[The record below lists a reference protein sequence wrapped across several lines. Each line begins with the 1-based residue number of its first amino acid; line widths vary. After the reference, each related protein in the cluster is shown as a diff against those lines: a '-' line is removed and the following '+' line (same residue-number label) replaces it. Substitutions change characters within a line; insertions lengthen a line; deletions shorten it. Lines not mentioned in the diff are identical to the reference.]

1 MRVYAGTA
9 LLGAFTPL
17 LITVTVTFSFSSTS
31 LGTLELTLTLLAPDA
46 TGVFKLLSTELVDT
60 LRDTPI
66 PRPPGLGVVLDLP
79 REEGVR
85 VVDEAKD
92 VRVGGEIVASDERG
106 LGAGGPIFP
115 GGLALAL
122 ALIRALRVRA
132 LRLARGAK
140 DVEGVS
146 DFPSFDASDMDEG
159 GRDEEGVPIIDSRLI
174 ALLGTGVLDAAIL
187 FNEIFL
193 LI

>member
-1 MRVYAGTA
+1 VLT
-9 LLGAFTPL
+9 
-17 LITVTVTFSFSSTS
+17 ITFTFSFSSTS

-60 LRDTPI
+60 LRGTPI
-66 PRPPGLGVVLDLP
+66 PRPLGLGVVFDLP
-79 REEGVR
+79 SDEEGVR

-115 GGLALAL
+115 EGLAVAL
-122 ALIRALRVRA
+122 MRTLRVRA

-140 DVEGVS
+140 DVGGVS

-174 ALLGTGVLDAAIL
+174 ALLGTGVFDAAIL

>member
-1 MRVYAGTA
+1 M
-9 LLGAFTPL
+9 L
-17 LITVTVTFSFSSTS
+17 TVTVTFSFSSTS

-60 LRDTPI
+60 LRDMPI
-66 PRPPGLGVVLDLP
+66 PRPLGLGVVFDLP

-106 LGAGGPIFP
+106 LGAGGPIFT
-115 GGLALAL
+115 GGLAL

-174 ALLGTGVLDAAIL
+174 ALLGTGVLDAAML

>member
-1 MRVYAGTA
+1 M
-9 LLGAFTPL
+9 
-17 LITVTVTFSFSSTS
+17 
-31 LGTLELTLTLLAPDA
+31 LELTLTLLALDA

-60 LRDTPI
+60 LRGTPI
-66 PRPPGLGVVLDLP
+66 PGPLGLGVVFDLP
-79 REEGVR
+79 RDDGAR
-85 VVDEAKD
+85 DVVDEVKD
-92 VRVGGEIVASDERG
+92 ARVGGVLDKRG
-106 LGAGGPIFP
+106 LGAGGPILL
-115 GGLALAL
+115 GGLVLAL
-122 ALIRALRVRA
+122 TRTLRVRA

-159 GRDEEGVPIIDSRLI
+159 GRDDEGVPAINSRLI
-174 ALLGTGVLDAAIL
+174 ALLGTGVVDAAIF